1 MQTND
6 GKLQWHPAFDAALH
20 IELEE
25 NLDIL
30 DIQTEHLLSKKPMQ
44 IDVLIVKKESEQK
57 IKKKIGHL
65 FLKHNIIEYKSPED
79 YLSINDFYKVYGYA
93 CFYQSDTDKV
103 CEIRPEELT
112 ITYVCCHYP
121 QKMIQ
126 HLENVRGLTIRKYAP
141 GIYYAEGDPIPIQ
154 IIVTRQLSKT
164 EYFWLQNMR
173 TDLKAGKEINELVKK
188 YEVKK
193 TSPYYQAVM
202 DLIVRANW
210 DEMEEGRI
218 MCEALKE
225 LFADELE
232 VAKKDALEQGIQRGI
247 QQGIQ
252 RGIQQGIQQGAQL
265 TKSVFKLS
273 LSGCS
278 IEEIAAKCNI
288 SEQMVLEILED

>member
-1 MQTND
+1 
-6 GKLQWHPAFDAALH
+6 
-20 IELEE
+20 
-25 NLDIL
+25 
-30 DIQTEHLLSKKPMQ
+30 
-44 IDVLIVKKESEQK
+44 
-57 IKKKIGHL
+57 
-65 FLKHNIIEYKSPED
+65 
-79 YLSINDFYKVYGYA
+79 
-93 CFYQSDTDKV
+93 
-103 CEIRPEELT
+103 
-112 ITYVCCHYP
+112 
-121 QKMIQ
+121 
-126 HLENVRGLTIRKYAP
+126 
-141 GIYYAEGDPIPIQ
+141 
-154 IIVTRQLSKT
+154 
-164 EYFWLQNMR
+164 
-173 TDLKAGKEINELVKK
+173 
-188 YEVKK
+188 
-193 TSPYYQAVM
+193 M